1 VKNSLT
7 GFLCLGLFCFSAV
20 STVHAQD
27 TSDAAPNQGA
37 PPNQAAPP
45 QQTPPQQT
53 PQQPTPPQPTPPP
66 QPAAAPPETE
76 TPAAPKIIRKLP
88 PPAPKVADVRM
99 PGEAGYYIGLIDW
112 IPIGKPW
119 LDKGHG
125 ATFTGF
131 TKLQY
136 AGTPKY
142 APGIEIGI
150 AAGAHNA
157 LKISYFQ
164 SKADGLDIA
173 PNDLVL
179 YSQPYSKGDTVST
192 SYKIRTG
199 KVSFEYLTW
208 PFPVESRHFR
218 LKTLWQVQL
227 INMNSSFD
235 APLLPTTDSSGN
247 PITYQAQGARTLI
260 SPTLGLGI
268 AEYATRNFR
277 FELNAS
283 GFDVPHHW
291 AIWDTDASISYR
303 IGHIEI
309 RGGGKALHF
318 KTSTKADY
326 FQYGSLGGAYIGLRW
341 YSD

>member
-7 GFLCLGLFCFSAV
+7 GFLCLGLFCFSAI

-27 TSDAAPNQGA
+27 TSDA
-37 PPNQAAPP
+37 PPDQVAPP

-53 PQQPTPPQPTPPP
+53 PPPATPPQTD
-66 QPAAAPPETE
+66 
-76 TPAAPKIIRKLP
+76 TPAPAPIIRKLP
-88 PPAPKVADVRM
+88 PAPPKVADVRM
-99 PGEAGYYIGLIDW
+99 PGEAGYYVGLIDW

-119 LDKGHG
+119 VDKGHG
-125 ATFTGF
+125 ATFTGL
-131 TKLQY
+131 TKFQY

-142 APGIEIGI
+142 APGAEIGI
-150 AAGAHNA
+150 AAGAHNS

-164 SKADGLDIA
+164 SKAAGEQTA

-179 YSQPYSKGDTVST
+179 YSQAYSKGDTVSS
-192 SYKIRTG
+192 SYKIQAG
-199 KVSFEYLTW
+199 KVSYEYLTW
-208 PFPVESRHFR
+208 PYPVESRHFR
-218 LKTLWQVQL
+218 LKTLWQVQFVS
-227 INMNSSFD
+227 MKSGFD

-247 PITYQAQGARTLI
+247 PISYQTQGSQTLI
-260 SPTLGLGI
+260 SPTFGLGV

-277 FELNAS
+277 FEVNAS

-291 AIWDTDASISYR
+291 AIWDADASISYR
-303 IGHIEI
+303 VGHIEI

-318 KTSTKADY
+318 KTSTKSDY
-326 FQYGSLGGAYIGLRW
+326 FQYGSIGGAFVGLRW